1 MHQLNKRQFESI
13 LPQLDIFHWFFSSED
28 HLLDFSFLILLASI
42 SLFCPIYMMPFA
54 FSVFKCKLLTK
65 VILWLHPRVIRKPQK
80 TNFTSFFFF
89 KFYYFLGLFSYLSIQ
104 MCFTILRHSASWWLI
119 SSNLFQTSVQ
129 CYGLY
134 HCIPFLFEFA
144 ECNLQNIYW
153 LIKKC
158 SHVVD
163 GCKERKYIL
172 VCSMHLHK
180 GNGENSSLPCQRC
193 KWRR

>member
-28 HLLDFSFLILLASI
+28 HLLDFSFLILLTSI
-42 SLFCPIYMMPFA
+42 FLFCPIYMMPFA
-54 FSVFKCKLLTK
+54 FSIFKCKLLTK
-65 VILWLHPRVIRKPQK
+65 VILWFHPRVIRKSQM
-80 TNFTSFFFF
+80 TNFTTFFFLILLLSRPF
-89 KFYYFLGLFSYLSIQ
+89 FLSIQ
-104 MCFTILRHSASWWLI
+104 MCFTILRHSASWLLI

-134 HCIPFLFEFA
+134 HCILSLFEFA

-158 SHVVD
+158 IHVVD

-172 VCSMHLHK
+172 ECSMHLHK

-193 KWRR
+193 KWRQ